1 MKKRRIIYVDAS
13 TINSESKVSIYDT
26 ENNLTHTLDLINI
39 SNNNLAEKY
48 AVLNAILYIVKNN
61 FTNAHILSDN
71 LAANNFTNAHIL
83 SDNLAATQDKKVVE
97 LAKEEGISISWIP
110 REINVIADKM
120 TKLEATQKEKDWNI
134 LNCFYRNIFK

>member
-13 TINSESKVSIYDT
+13 TINSESKVSIYDR

-48 AVLNAILYIVKNN
+48 AVLNAILYIVK
-61 FTNAHILSDN
+61 
-71 LAANNFTNAHIL
+71 NNFTNAHIL

>member
-71 LAANNFTNAHIL
+71 LAA
-83 SDNLAATQDKKVVE
+83 TQDKKVVE

-110 REINVIADKM
+110 REINVIADKI

>member
-71 LAANNFTNAHIL
+71 LAA
-83 SDNLAATQDKKVVE
+83 TQDKKVVE

-110 REINVIADKM
+110 REINVIADKI

-134 LNCFYRNIFK
+134 LNCFYRNIFKKVSKWRFKINAINK

>member
-71 LAANNFTNAHIL
+71 LEFHI
-83 SDNLAATQDKKVVE
+83 
-97 LAKEEGISISWIP
+97 
-110 REINVIADKM
+110 
-120 TKLEATQKEKDWNI
+120 
-134 LNCFYRNIFK
+134 